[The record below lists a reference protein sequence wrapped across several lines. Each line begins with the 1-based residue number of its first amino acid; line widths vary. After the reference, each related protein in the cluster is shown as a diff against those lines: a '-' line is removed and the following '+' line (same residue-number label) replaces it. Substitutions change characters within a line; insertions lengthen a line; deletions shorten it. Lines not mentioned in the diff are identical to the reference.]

1 MPVSFFCTGRR
12 SERTGEEKWS
22 LTVEKSR
29 IASGPGIDGTWF
41 YWYDNLIPMATANL
55 LYVRE
60 GDSALPAVDPDT
72 GTELWRKTLLTMEE
86 IANEVKDLCDVIP
99 VNDGILVVTDDAM
112 DMYPIIELW
121 SDRDTSTVL
130 NTWSRVQLSA

>member
-60 GDSALPAVDPDT
+60 GDSALPAVNP
-72 GTELWRKTLLTMEE
+72 GNRGRCFVVALW
-86 IANEVKDLCDVIP
+86 
-99 VNDGILVVTDDAM
+99 
-112 DMYPIIELW
+112 
-121 SDRDTSTVL
+121 
-130 NTWSRVQLSA
+130 Q